1 MVRPVASPP
10 CPAPRPSQSKY
21 LWRRNANWKSPGVIG
36 NRTVI
41 PSKAAWL
48 AIGLSCGAKRG
59 IWVLACASSNLCGRQ
74 KPDPSPRLKVT
85 SSADIIV
92 NLTEIEARVLGSLIE
107 KDITTPDYY
116 PLSLNAL
123 VNACNQKNNR
133 DPVMNLDEETVRQA
147 LGTLQE
153 KRVAGPASGA
163 DSRVT
168 KFEHRLQEV
177 FNFDRREIAVVCVL
191 LLRGP
196 QTPGELRSRTDRM
209 YHFEGLDD
217 VVSTLDRLAQRE
229 PPLARVLP
237 RQPGTKESRYTHLFS
252 GEPAMPE
259 GSDVA
264 RAPSPAH
271 ASANSTAD
279 RLTILEEE
287 VSRLRSEL
295 SEVQQQLAT
304 FRKQFE

>member
-1 MVRPVASPP
+1 M
-10 CPAPRPSQSKY
+10 
-21 LWRRNANWKSPGVIG
+21 
-36 NRTVI
+36 
-41 PSKAAWL
+41 
-48 AIGLSCGAKRG
+48 
-59 IWVLACASSNLCGRQ
+59 NL
-74 KPDPSPRLKVT
+74 V
-85 SSADIIV
+85 
-92 NLTEIEARVLGSLIE
+92 LTEIETRVLGSLIE

-133 DPVMNLDEETVRQA
+133 DPVMTLDESSVRDA
-147 LGTLQE
+147 LASLQE
-153 KRVAGPASGA
+153 KRFAGPASGA

-209 YHFEGLDD
+209 YHFEALED

-229 PPLARVLP
+229 PPLSAILP

-252 GEPAMPE
+252 GDPPEANVDRTNVERALPSTSSGQALPATQATSPTAE
-259 GSDVA
+259 RISALEQEVA
-264 RAPSPAH
+264 A
-271 ASANSTAD
+271 
-279 RLTILEEE
+279 
-287 VSRLRSEL
+287 LRSEL
-295 SEVQQQLAT
+295 SEIQQQLAA